1 MTNANTA
8 AATQLVANTDDYSAD
23 SIRIMAKAVMAETG
37 ATYQAAK
44 NSVTRAIARKR
55 GKTAPWG
62 GRRDNLTGRRSKQAQ
77 AEDEQKARELLGGGE

>member
-1 MTNANTA
+1 MNANTA
-8 AATQLVANTDDYSAD
+8 AATQLVANADDYSPD
-23 SIRIMAKAVMAETG
+23 SIRIMAKAVMSETG

-44 NSVTRAIARKR
+44 NSVTRAIARKQ
-55 GKTAPWG
+55 GKTAQWG